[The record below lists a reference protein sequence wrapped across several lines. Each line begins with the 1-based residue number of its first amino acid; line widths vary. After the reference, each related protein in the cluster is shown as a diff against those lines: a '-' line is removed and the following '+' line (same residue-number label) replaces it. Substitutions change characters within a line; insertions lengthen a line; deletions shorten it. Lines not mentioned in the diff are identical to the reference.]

1 MIDLES
7 TILLLLVGMMMI
19 SVLLVGVVPVPLVR
33 MVMVSV
39 LLVVVRM
46 VMVSILLLL
55 VRMVVVSILL
65 LLVRMVMVSI
75 LLLLVVVRMVVMM
88 MIVQSGDK
96 IQRSTMLEIPVT
108 CFQNH
113 VVVVRQEEVPIPMDH
128 GHLMGQLHHL
138 GLAQEQLTSV
148 LAIVLDLRHSRVDCL
163 PASIQHH
170 GNVGANG
177 QLDSVFQDKSFVVLI
192 RQDETADSAT

>member
-7 TILLLLVGMMMI
+7 TILLLLLVGMMMI
-19 SVLLVGVVPVPLVR
+19 SVLLVGVVPVLLVR

-39 LLVVVRM
+39 LLVV
-46 VMVSILLLL
+46 
-55 VRMVVVSILL
+55 
-65 LLVRMVMVSI
+65 VRMVMVSI